1 MAAKSCHAL
10 YTSRFALNFA
20 PFGDN
25 NTGMNS
31 IIDLFL
37 PKKGETLAHAEAG
50 VSDISSASD
59 ISSVSEPSDVPNVLC
74 STDKPHTRFPHQHS
88 RARSTYKPDDTKF
101 TQAEQNQNER
111 QHTPP
116 VADEAPRPNELMAPK
131 EAEKGIPRPPPATIP
146 AKPHSVPV
154 DILRK
159 ALPDRF
165 NGKDPESPKKPS
177 IFDAFGEDP
186 DD

>member
-1 MAAKSCHAL
+1 MAAESCHAL

-37 PKKGETLAHAEAG
+37 PKQGETLAYAEAG
-50 VSDISSASD
+50 VSDFSVALDIASG
-59 ISSVSEPSDVPNVLC
+59 SEPSDAPNVLC
-74 STDKPHTRFPHQHS
+74 STEKPHTRFPHQHS
-88 RARSTYKPDDTKF
+88 RARSTYKPDDAKL
-101 TQAEQNQNER
+101 TQADQNQNER
-111 QHTPP
+111 QHTPT
-116 VADEAPRPNELMAPK
+116 VADETPRPNELMAPK
-131 EAEKGIPRPPPATIP
+131 ETDQGIPRPPPATIP

-165 NGKDPESPKKPS
+165 NEKDPETPKKPS
-177 IFDAFGEDP
+177 IFDAFNED
-186 DD
+186 

>member
-1 MAAKSCHAL
+1 
-10 YTSRFALNFA
+10 
-20 PFGDN
+20 
-25 NTGMNS
+25 MNS

-50 VSDISSASD
+50 VSDISGASD
-59 ISSVSEPSDVPNVLC
+59 TSSVSEPSDVPNVLC

-88 RARSTYKPDDTKF
+88 RARSTFKPDDAEF
-101 TQAEQNQNER
+101 TQFDQNQKER
-111 QHTPP
+111 QQTPP
-116 VADEAPRPNELMAPK
+116 VVDEVSRPNELMAPK
-131 EAEKGIPRPPPATIP
+131 ETEQGIPRPPPATIP

-165 NGKDPESPKKPS
+165 NEKDPESGSKKPS
-177 IFDAFGEDP
+177 IFDAFDKDH